1 MRKSTKPLT
10 KEEVIRR
17 LTIITN
23 KMKEKWVTSEDEAF
37 FTSKGISNRAFYS
50 TVRKFCITKNLIK
63 EKPDLLNEKFEV
75 DDEFYKAFDKYAK
88 EKGKE
93 SYHRNKKED
102 KPVKKIKHFLTA
114 LKNIPASQTFSRE
127 SYSEFS
133 NNFSIAKKISDYL
146 ITSNKVK
153 INNGRCEVIMKITE
167 NEIKKTIN
175 DLEQEK
181 TKDCNKNVETKNELV
196 WQKKLDFI
204 WRKED
209 ENGKK
214 LDELIAKINTILE

>member
-1 MRKSTKPLT
+1 M
-10 KEEVIRR
+10 
-17 LTIITN
+17 
-23 KMKEKWVTSEDEAF
+23 
-37 FTSKGISNRAFYS
+37 
-50 TVRKFCITKNLIK
+50 
-63 EKPDLLNEKFEV
+63 
-75 DDEFYKAFDKYAK
+75 
-88 EKGKE
+88 
-93 SYHRNKKED
+93 
-102 KPVKKIKHFLTA
+102 
-114 LKNIPASQTFSRE
+114 
-127 SYSEFS
+127 
-133 NNFSIAKKISDYL
+133 

>member
-102 KPVKKIKHFLTA
+102 KPVKKNKA
-114 LKNIPASQTFSRE
+114 L
-127 SYSEFS
+127 SYSIKEHS
-133 NNFSIAKKISDYL
+133 GIANIF
-146 ITSNKVK
+146 T
-153 INNGRCEVIMKITE
+153 
-167 NEIKKTIN
+167 
-175 DLEQEK
+175 
-181 TKDCNKNVETKNELV
+181 
-196 WQKKLDFI
+196 
-204 WRKED
+204 
-209 ENGKK
+209 
-214 LDELIAKINTILE
+214 